1 MTKLRRRM
9 NTQSSLP
16 SLKAVGGLCLEVS
29 LRTWCLTHFCI
40 NAFAMQNTR
49 PFSIRK
55 IHAEMGQAPTSQAR
69 PQDTDDLRPS
79 HLAAGTLS
87 LVEHTLSTFRG
98 DAFPMRRRLVAAVIC
113 YVRKARS
120 FFRRQRSQMTR
131 HYREFWYGEGK
142 TCFVFCCVEC
152 NVRKS
157 RSFLHRQR
165 AETTPSLPTALLA
178 GLSTTER
185 KSVLLLCFQER

>member
-1 MTKLRRRM
+1 MVCVSRLGR
-9 NTQSSLP
+9 
-16 SLKAVGGLCLEVS
+16 GGL
-29 LRTWCLTHFCI
+29 TQFCI
-40 NAFAMQNTR
+40 NFLRYMTR
-49 PFSIRK
+49 RHFRSEQSHP
-55 IHAEMGQAPTSQAR
+55 EMGQTPTSQAN
-69 PQDTDDLRPS
+69 PQDTDHLRPS

>member
-87 LVEHTLSTFRG
+87 LVEHTLSTFGG
-98 DAFPMRRRLVAAVIC
+98 DACPVRRGIVAAVK
-113 YVRKARS
+113 RAKS
-120 FFRRQRSQMTR
+120 TFFFAAVEQNETSQSLVWVSTPQS
-131 HYREFWYGEGK
+131 GK
-142 TCFVFCCVEC
+142 PV
-152 NVRKS
+152 
-157 RSFLHRQR
+157 
-165 AETTPSLPTALLA
+165 
-178 GLSTTER
+178 
-185 KSVLLLCFQER
+185 